1 MYILTGFSMGNQTNY
16 SDKYDVFLTYRRDGG
31 ETMAILLRDRLTAK
45 GYRVFL
51 DIESLNSG
59 SFNEKLLAVIEGCT
73 DLLVVS
79 SKGSLDRC
87 VNEGDWVRAEIAHAL
102 KNSKN
107 VVPVMLRGFD
117 WPDVLPA
124 DIEAL
129 RMQNGVTATSNEYFD
144 AAIDRLTE
152 KFMQSKPQGSGV
164 KKPRAKKTKGILAG
178 AVLLAFVAVLAVGG
192 IVIFVKTAPD
202 VSVGGGTDS
211 SPKAENPLP
220 EGARVTP
227 TEAPGTAPGQTVPP
241 AQLSYITINGNRYS
255 LSLTKLELN
264 EMKLQNED
272 IVPLQ
277 HMTNLTELWLG
288 LNQISDISPL
298 KNLTS
303 LTILNLY
310 DNQISDLSPLSN
322 LTNLTSLSLY
332 ENKINNISPLK
343 NLRRLNVLYLSWN
356 QISDISP
363 LKNLTNLKVLS
374 LNDNK
379 ISDLTPLSNL
389 VNLEKL
395 DLQGN
400 QIQDWSPAAHVPDV
414 QGGP

>member
-1 MYILTGFSMGNQTNY
+1 MGNQTNY
-16 SDKYDVFLTYRRDGG
+16 SDKYDVFLNYRRDGG
-31 ETMAILLRDRLTAK
+31 ETMAILLRDRLAAK

-59 SFNEKLLAVIEGCT
+59 SFNKKLFAVIEGCT
-73 DLLVVS
+73 DLLVVC

-87 VNEGDWVRAEIAHAL
+87 VHEGDWVRAEIAHAL
-102 KNSKN
+102 KNGKN
-107 VVPVMLRGFD
+107 VVPVMLRGFE
-117 WPDVLPA
+117 WPDVLPD

-129 RMQNGVTATSNEYFD
+129 RMQNGVTANSNEYFD

-152 KFMQSKPQGSGV
+152 KFMQSKPHGSGV
-164 KKPRAKKTKGILAG
+164 KKPLAKGTKRLLAG
-178 AVLLAFVAVLAVGG
+178 AILLILAAVLAAGG
-192 IVIFVKTAPD
+192 ILIFEKTASDIP
-202 VSVGGGTDS
+202 VGRGTDS
-211 SPKAENPLP
+211 PPKVELPDAGVRVPPPETPVATPAPPASPVSEQA
-220 EGARVTP
+220 
-227 TEAPGTAPGQTVPP
+227 P
-241 AQLSYITINGNRYS
+241 AQLSYITINGERYS
-255 LSLTKLELN
+255 TSLTKLELN
-264 EMKLQNED
+264 GMKLQNED

-310 DNQISDLSPLSN
+310 DNQISDLSPLSH
-322 LTNLTSLSLY
+322 LRNLTSLSLY
-332 ENKINNISPLK
+332 ENKIKSISSLS
-343 NLRRLNVLYLSWN
+343 NLRNLNVLYLSWN

-379 ISDLTPLSNL
+379 ISNLAPLSNL

-395 DLQGN
+395 DLRGN

-414 QGGP
+414 QGRP